1 MFNLTNNNQFIGYY
15 IQSDQELNSLACPMN
30 GEAIL
35 CVNMDTGKKYAK
47 KMINGVPVINS
58 YEFKPIESKDLLQEI
73 EELKKEIIRLK
84 EAKNESSG
92 TNSTKP
98 IKE

>member
-35 CVNMDTGKKYAK
+35 CVNMDTGKMYAK

>member
-35 CVNMDTGKKYAK
+35 CVNMDTGKMYAK

-84 EAKNESSG
+84 EAKNESDGNDAFKS
-92 TNSTKP
+92 
-98 IKE
+98 IKK

>member
-35 CVNMDTGKKYAK
+35 CVNMDTGKMYAK

-84 EAKNESSG
+84 EAKNESDGNDASK
-92 TNSTKP
+92 S
-98 IKE
+98 IKK